1 MSTDTEAPV
10 YTKSALEFK
19 SSSFSSPVLVIH
31 RTELKQIK
39 HNLKEKIAQAPDFF
53 RNSPLLIDLQHCNED
68 EQAFE
73 LEKLIEFLYSVQLLP
88 IGISGT
94 NDKQKLI
101 ATQYHIPIHSI
112 KTAHPDNNTS
122 IKNLV
127 NVDKKESTSEKND
140 SEKVTSVENMLIS
153 QPVRSGQRI
162 YAKGDLTILS
172 HVSAGAE
179 VMAEGN
185 IHVYG
190 ALRGRAL
197 AGVQGNSN
205 CRIFCSALQ
214 AELVSIAGHYKT
226 SEDLDKLEQHKP
238 TQIFLKDQAL
248 IINNL

>member
-1 MSTDTEAPV
+1 MSTDTEAPI

-31 RTELKQIK
+31 TTELKQIT
-39 HNLKEKIAQAPDFF
+39 HQLKEKIAQAPEFF
-53 RNSPLLIDLQHCNED
+53 KNSPVLIDLQHCNDD
-68 EQAFE
+68 EHPIDLGQLITTLHA
-73 LEKLIEFLYSVQLLP
+73 EKLFP
-88 IGISGT
+88 IGISSA
-94 NDKQKLI
+94 NEDQKLI
-101 ATQYHIPIHSI
+101 AIKYHIPVHTIRGTHSDI
-112 KTAHPDNNTS
+112 STTKSVSTQNKPQEGTEKTKDGTINA
-122 IKNLV
+122 I
-127 NVDKKESTSEKND
+127 
-140 SEKVTSVENMLIS
+140 ENMLIS
-153 QPVRSGQRI
+153 HPVRSGQRI

-197 AGVQGNSN
+197 AGVQGNPES
-205 CRIFCSALQ
+205 RIFCSALQ

-226 SEDLDKLEQHKP
+226 SEDLDKLEQHQP
-238 TQIFLKDQAL
+238 TQISLQDQAL